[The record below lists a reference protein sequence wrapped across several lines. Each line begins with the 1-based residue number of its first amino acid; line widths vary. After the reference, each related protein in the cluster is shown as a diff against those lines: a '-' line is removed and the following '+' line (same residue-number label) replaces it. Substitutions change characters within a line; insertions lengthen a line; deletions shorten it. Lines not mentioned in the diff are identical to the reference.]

1 MTGEYGTAYRHS
13 LDSPDAF
20 WAEAAEAIEWDRKW
34 DKVLDDSN
42 APFYRWFSGG
52 VLNTCHNALDRHVD
66 GGRRQAAKD
75 AIREDPARHNAENRR
90 LRSMDDA
97 RHDRD
102 SGGARRNSRCVENV
116 RLRREPVISVTHAG
130 LRFCVLLKSSHP

>member
-52 VLNTCHNALDRHVD
+52 VLNTL
-66 GGRRQAAKD
+66 
-75 AIREDPARHNAENRR
+75 I
-90 LRSMDDA
+90 
-97 RHDRD
+97 
-102 SGGARRNSRCVENV
+102 
-116 RLRREPVISVTHAG
+116 
-130 LRFCVLLKSSHP
+130 HPH